1 MCGIAGW
8 IRLDGGLTERADVLA
23 KMTQTLSRRGPDAV
37 GYFISEKALLGHR
50 RLAVVD
56 LETGKQPM
64 CRKKGKKRYTI
75 VYNGELYNT
84 NELKAELTACG
95 YSFRTTSDTEV
106 LLTAYIAYGEAC
118 VEKFN
123 GIFAFAIYDEAEEKV
138 FLARDRI
145 GVKPLFYAKRGENFL
160 FASELKALLAHPLIE
175 PVIDEEGLAEL
186 FIMAPA
192 RTPGVG
198 VFRGVR
204 ELRAGQTMVVD
215 RCGVHIKNYWSLIS
229 RAHTD
234 SFDETAEKIREL
246 VRDTVKRQLVAD
258 VAVGT
263 FLSGGLDS
271 SLLTALAANEYR
283 REGKGRLTTFSVD
296 YIDNDKYFK
305 ANSFQPNS
313 DAPWAKSVA
322 EHFDTD
328 AHTVLIDHM
337 EMADA
342 LEDAT
347 LARDLVGMADVDASL
362 YLFCREIKKTCSVAL
377 SGECADEVFGG
388 YPWFYR
394 KEMLDAD
401 TFPWSPRAAMRLDWL
416 SGEVTERID
425 LLSYLGDRYREAV
438 EEVPYGEGE
447 SLEERQMRKMFYL
460 NLTRWMPTLLDRKDR
475 MSMAHGLEVR
485 VPFCDHRLV
494 EYLWNV
500 PWRYKNYNDRE
511 KGLLRY
517 AMAGVLPDDV
527 LWRKKSPYPKT
538 HHPAY
543 ATCVKERALSILQ
556 DTNQPAA
563 VLFDRQTME
572 NLARLDLSAANIP
585 WFGQLMGAA
594 QIFAYIIQVNTW
606 LKAYHVR
613 IA

>member
-8 IRLDGGLTERADVLA
+8 IHWEGGLGDEMSALM
-23 KMTQTLSRRGPDAV
+23 KMTETLTPRGPDTS
-37 GYFISEKALLGHR
+37 GYFADDTVLLGHR

-56 LETGKQPM
+56 VENGKQPM
-64 CRKKGKKRYTI
+64 HVWQGDRRYTI

-84 NELKAELTACG
+84 KELKQDLAARG
-95 YSFRTTSDTEV
+95 YTFQTTSDTEV
-106 LLTAYIAYGEAC
+106 LLLSYLAYGEDC
-118 VEKFN
+118 VKKLN
-123 GIFAFAIYDEAEEKV
+123 GIFAFAIYDKAEQKV

-145 GVKPLFYAKRGENFL
+145 GVKPLFYAQRGGYFF
-160 FASELKALLAHPLIE
+160 FASELKALLAHPMIE
-175 PVIDEEGLAEL
+175 PVIDEQGLAEI

-198 VFRGVR
+198 VFRGVK
-204 ELRAGQTMVVD
+204 ELRAGHAMVTD
-215 RCGVHIKNYWSLIS
+215 RKGVRTWAYWSLVS
-229 RAHTD
+229 REHTD
-234 SFDETAEKIREL
+234 GFEETARRVREL
-246 VRDTVKRQLVAD
+246 VIDTVDRQLVAD
-258 VAVGT
+258 VPVGT

-271 SLLTALAANEYR
+271 SLLTALSAESYR
-283 REGKGRLTTFSVD
+283 RAGKGRLTTFSVD

-305 ANSFQPNS
+305 ANSFQPNA
-313 DAPWAKSVA
+313 DAVWAKSVA

-328 AHTVLIDHM
+328 ARTVMIDHM

-342 LEDAT
+342 LEDAVM
-347 LARDLVGMADVDASL
+347 ARDLVGMADIDASL
-362 YLFCREIKKTCSVAL
+362 YLFCREIKKVCTVAL

-394 KEMLDAD
+394 EEMLHAD

-416 SGEVTERID
+416 SPAVTERID
-425 LLSYLGDRYREAV
+425 LLDYLDMRYREAV
-438 EEVPYGEGE
+438 REVPYLEGE
-447 SLEERQMRKMFYL
+447 TEEEARMRKMFYL

-475 MSMAHGLEVR
+475 MSMAFGLEVR

-500 PWRYKNYNDRE
+500 PWQYKNYNDRE

-517 AMAGVLPDDV
+517 AMAGILPEDI

-538 HHPAY
+538 HHPEY
-543 ATCVKERALSILQ
+543 GECVRSRALGILA
-556 DTNQPAA
+556 DPNEPASQF
-563 VLFDRQTME
+563 FDRKKMQA
-572 NLARLDLSAANIP
+572 LAELDLSAANIP

-594 QIFAYIIQVNTW
+594 QIFAYIIQVNKW
-606 LKAYHVR
+606 LKHYHVR
-613 IA
+613 IC

>member
-8 IRLDGGLTERADVLA
+8 FCFDGGLTERAETLVR
-23 KMTQTLSRRGPDAV
+23 MTQTLTPRGPDAV
-37 GYFISEKALLGHR
+37 GYFVADRVLLGHR

-56 LETGKQPM
+56 LDSGAQPM
-64 CRKKGKKRYTI
+64 HIEVGSRRYTI

-84 NELKAELTACG
+84 NELKADLTTRG
-95 YSFRTTSDTEV
+95 YTFRTTSDTEV
-106 LLTAYIAYGEAC
+106 LLTAYVQYGEAC

-123 GIFAFAIYDEAEEKV
+123 GIFAFAIYDEAKQRI

-145 GVKPLFYAKRGENFL
+145 GVKPLFYAQRGSDFI
-160 FASELKALLAHPLIE
+160 FASELKALLAHPMIE
-175 PVIDEEGLAEL
+175 PVLDEEGLAEV

-192 RTPGVG
+192 RTPGSG
-198 VFRGVR
+198 VFREVK
-204 ELRAGQTMVVD
+204 ELRAGRAMIVD
-215 RCGVHIKNYWSLIS
+215 CRGKRTWSYWSLTS
-229 RAHTD
+229 HAHTD
-234 SFDETAEKIREL
+234 SFDDTAERIREL

-258 VAVGT
+258 VPVGT

-271 SLLTALAANEYR
+271 SLLTALTAEEYR
-283 REGKGRLTTFSVD
+283 RAGKGRLATFSVD

-305 ANSFQPNS
+305 ASSFQPNS

-322 EHFDTD
+322 EQFDTD

-342 LEDAT
+342 LEDAVR
-347 LARDLVGMADVDASL
+347 ARDLVGMADVDASL
-362 YLFCREIKKTCSVAL
+362 YLFCREIKKTCTVAL
-377 SGECADEVFGG
+377 SGECADEVFCG

-394 KEMLDAD
+394 EEMLSAD
-401 TFPWSPRAAMRLDWL
+401 TFPWSPRSAMRLDWL
-416 SGEVTERID
+416 SREVTERVD
-425 LLSYLGDRYREAV
+425 LLEYLNVRYREAV
-438 EEVPYGEGE
+438 SEVPHLKGE
-447 SLEERQMRKMFYL
+447 SPQEARMRVMFYL

-500 PWRYKNYNDRE
+500 PWQYKNYKNRE

-517 AMAGVLPDDV
+517 AMSGVLPEDV

-543 ATCVKERALSILQ
+543 AECVKRRALDILR
-556 DTNQPAA
+556 DNDQPVAS
-563 VLFDRQTME
+563 LFDRQTME
-572 NLARLDLSAANIP
+572 KLATLDLSAANIP
-585 WFGQLMGAA
+585 WFGQLMGAP
-594 QIFAYIIQVNTW
+594 QIFAYVIQVNAW
-606 LKAYHVR
+606 LSEYHVR
-613 IA
+613 IG

>member
-8 IRLDGGLTERADVLA
+8 IHWAGGLTEEVEVLA
-23 KMTQTLSRRGPDAV
+23 KMTETLTPRGPDAV
-37 GYFISEKALLGHR
+37 GYFASNKVLFGHR

-56 LETGKQPM
+56 LEGGRQPM
-64 CRKKGKKRYTI
+64 HIWAGDRRYTI

-84 NELKAELTACG
+84 EELRRELRAQG
-95 YSFRTTSDTEV
+95 YSFSTTSDTEV
-106 LLTAYIAYGEAC
+106 LLTAYMAYGEEC
-118 VEKFN
+118 VGKLN
-123 GIFAFAIYDEAEEKV
+123 GIFAFAIYDEAAGKV

-145 GVKPLFYAKRGENFL
+145 GVKPLFYEERGGHLL
-160 FASELKALLAHPLIE
+160 FASELKALLAHPMVR
-175 PVIDEEGLAEL
+175 PVIDEQGLAEI

-198 VFRGVR
+198 VFRGVK
-204 ELRAGQTMVVD
+204 ELRAGHAMVSD
-215 RCGVHIKNYWSLIS
+215 RRGIRMRPYWSLVS
-229 RAHTD
+229 RPHTD
-234 SFDETAEKIREL
+234 DFETTARRVREL
-246 VRDTVKRQLVAD
+246 LRETVSRQLVSD
-258 VAVGT
+258 VPVGT

-271 SLLTALAANEYR
+271 SLLTALSAEAYR
-283 REGKGRLTTFSVD
+283 RADKGRLATFSVD

-305 ANSFQPNS
+305 ASSFQPNA

-328 AHTVLIDHM
+328 AHIVMIDHM

-342 LEDAT
+342 LEDAV

-362 YLFCREIKKTCSVAL
+362 YLFCREIKKTCTVAL

-394 KEMLDAD
+394 EEMLGAD
-401 TFPWSPRAAMRLDWL
+401 TFPWSPRAAMRVDWL
-416 SGEVTERID
+416 SREVTERID
-425 LLSYLGDRYREAV
+425 LLDYLSARYHEAV
-438 EEVPYGEGE
+438 REVPYLDGETE
-447 SLEERQMRKMFYL
+447 KEAEMRRMFYL

-475 MSMAHGLEVR
+475 MSMAFGLEVR

-500 PWRYKNYNDRE
+500 PWQYKNYNNRE

-517 AMAGVLPDDV
+517 AMAGVLPDDI

-538 HHPAY
+538 HHPEY
-543 ATCVKERALSILQ
+543 GQRVKDRALAILA
-556 DTNQPAA
+556 DPSEPASP
-563 VLFDRQTME
+563 LFDHKKMRE
-572 NLARLDLSAANIP
+572 LARLDLSAANIP
-585 WFGQLMGAA
+585 WFGQLMGAP
-594 QIFAYIIQVNTW
+594 QIFAYIIQVNAW
-606 LKAYHVR
+606 LKHYHVE
-613 IA
+613 IC